1 MISSFLLLILV
12 EVSLASQ
19 MSRQG
24 SKKVVEQQ
32 TINKVEE
39 QNINQEQLDWALDQL
54 PHHRTKRFLFLTEEK
69 RLVMPP
75 GSKLVITPTLALP
88 FLRYT
93 PTGVKANMSISTP
106 FTISF
111 DELGLTDN
119 KNPFGLISFL
129 HPFIDLLSSGKKKRS
144 IADPKLEPESIHG
157 GERAFLYQYVE
168 DFLFTFGMDGK
179 GCLLRAICEMH
190 ESPLLGYGLVGE
202 LINIFLTPSRS
213 SYQSRMAEY
222 INAEETGKKEGDC
235 FKFERDCSKSLFK
248 TSKYSKEANQRSEMS
263 RATLEQL
270 VGSQNPVDNEVM

>member
-88 FLRYT
+88 FLRYP
-93 PTGVKANMSISTP
+93 PTGLDANMTISTP
-106 FTISF
+106 FTLNF
-111 DELGLTDN
+111 DKMGLTDN
-119 KNPFGLISFL
+119 ANPI
-129 HPFIDLLSSGKKKRS
+129 
-144 IADPKLEPESIHG
+144 
-157 GERAFLYQYVE
+157 
-168 DFLFTFGMDGK
+168 GM
-179 GCLLRAICEMH
+179 L
-190 ESPLLGYGLVGE
+190 P
-202 LINIFLTPSRS
+202 
-213 SYQSRMAEY
+213 Y
-222 INAEETGKKEGDC
+222 I
-235 FKFERDCSKSLFK
+235 
-248 TSKYSKEANQRSEMS
+248 Q
-263 RATLEQL
+263 
-270 VGSQNPVDNEVM
+270 